1 MLQHYTIKDGEI
13 YSMITKILKTL
24 FLFGAVLLI
33 GLMTT
38 IVLDFK
44 NKVGDGYFEGL
55 IQENDHIEYM
65 HGAVD
70 DIDKDLHRAI
80 EELAQQYGLIKEHS
94 DHWAHGENPHHLHHP
109 DGRIIWEDEWIVKDH
124 EDLP

>member
-1 MLQHYTIKDGEI
+1 VLQHYTIKDGEI

-24 FLFGAVLLI
+24 FLLGAVLLI
-33 GLMTT
+33 FVCTT

-44 NKVGDGYFEGL
+44 SKDWQGL
-55 IQENDHIEYM
+55 FQEKADNHIKYM
-65 HGAVD
+65 HTAVD

>member
-1 MLQHYTIKDGEI
+1 VLQHYTIKDGEI

-24 FLFGAVLLI
+24 FLFGSVLLI
-33 GLMTT
+33 FVCTT

-44 NKVGDGYFEGL
+44 SKDWQGL
-55 IQENDHIEYM
+55 FQEKADSHIKYM
-65 HGAVD
+65 HTAVD

-80 EELAQQYGLIKEHS
+80 DELAQQYGLIKEHS